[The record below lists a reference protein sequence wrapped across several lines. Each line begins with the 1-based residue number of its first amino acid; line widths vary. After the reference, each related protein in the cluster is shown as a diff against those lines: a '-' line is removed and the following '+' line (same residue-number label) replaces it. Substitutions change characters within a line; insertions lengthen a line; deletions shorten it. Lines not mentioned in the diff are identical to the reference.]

1 MYPPFLSQQKESF
14 AAFTTLS
21 GSAWR
26 ITSIGSFTAG
36 AVLGFGYSAYKSIT
50 DGIDWTRDATKTVA
64 QVQHQR

>member
-1 MYPPFLSQQKESF
+1 MFSEV
-14 AAFTTLS
+14 TTTTTIS

-26 ITSIGSFTAG
+26 ITSIGSFTSG

-64 QVQHQR
+64 NAANDCVYSR